1 MDMPKIDLEALR
13 AALSADDYELVAGIV
28 NPKTGALRASKPPL
42 PRRVATAD
50 GYDYATAADGR
61 KGMTAYVWRMVAFLI
76 SPIAAH
82 HCMPVMAFCDLP
94 GEYGD
99 DQRALMRRLDAL
111 ADTVVDTV
119 KTSEW
124 HGVRRWAQ
132 VYGLAG
138 TPTYNAE
145 GAVIYI

>member
-1 MDMPKIDLEALR
+1 MDMPKIDLTALR
-13 AALSADDYELVAGIV
+13 AALSAADYELVAGIV
-28 NPKTGALRASKPPL
+28 NTKTGALRASKPPL

-61 KGMTAYVWRMVAFLI
+61 KGMTAYVWRWVAFFV
-76 SPIAAH
+76 SPISQH

-99 DQRALMRRLDAL
+99 DQRALMKRLDTL
-111 ADTVVDTV
+111 ANAVVDTV
-119 KTSEW
+119 KASEW
-124 HGVRRWAQ
+124 HGVRRWAR
-132 VYGLAG
+132 VYGLDG